1 MTVNMCMTEFWYL
14 GKRDELVEYRRFKMR
29 TEVDQKALDVVDE
42 VSRKSRF
49 KRNKRMRK
57 RRKGFKKRRLKT

>member
-1 MTVNMCMTEFWYL
+1 MTVDMRMTEFWYL
-14 GKRDELVEYRRFKMR
+14 GKPAELAEYRRRKMR
-29 TEVDQKALDVVDE
+29 AELDQKALDVVDE

-57 RRKGFKKRRLKT
+57 RRKGYKKRRLKP